1 MSTRTQEDLYFQIAV
16 TALSYNDRKPNFTV
30 DIDGRDSVTYHFD
43 KRNKQTMEFTFPAKS
58 LDFASDHSLNI
69 TLLNHPVL
77 TSLYSGETLIESAGL
92 EIINIAAIF
101 LPSKRQYSIPTGFGQ
116 EDTTGRNVTVPPL
129 APHIVKFGDQVGFK
143 FWLNGDVLNKEAKF
157 HKADGSVQQCTG
169 KNFRMTQNGT
179 FKLSFRSPIPYWIL
193 QRFYVVDK

>member
-16 TALSYNDRKPNFTV
+16 TGLSYNDKKPNFNV
-30 DIDGRDSVTYHFD
+30 DIDGRDSINYQFE

-58 LDFASDHSLNI
+58 LDFTSEHSLNI
-69 TLLNHPVL
+69 TLLNKADLVNLMHNDIV
-77 TSLYSGETLIESAGL
+77 IEPAGL

-116 EDTTGRNVTVPPL
+116 QDTTGREVTVPPL

-143 FWLNGDVLNKEAKF
+143 FWLNGDILSKEAKF
-157 HKADGSVQQCTG
+157 YKADGTIQQCTG

-179 FKLSFRSPIPYWIL
+179 FKFTFRSPIPYWIL
-193 QRFYVVDK
+193 QRFHVVDK

>member
-16 TALSYNDRKPNFTV
+16 TGLSYNDRKPNFTV
-30 DIDGRDSVTYHFD
+30 DIDSRDSVTYRFD
-43 KRNKQTMEFTFPAKS
+43 KRNKQTMELTFPAKS
-58 LDFASDHSLNI
+58 LDFASEHSLNI
-69 TLLNHPVL
+69 TQLNHHEL
-77 TSLYSGETLIESAGL
+77 TSLFSGDTLIEPAGL

-116 EDTTGRNVTVPPL
+116 QDTTGREIAVPAM

-143 FWLNGDVLNKEAKF
+143 FWLNGDILSKEAKF
-157 HKADGSVQQCTG
+157 HKADGTVQQSTG